1 MKLIELTRAACL
13 QVAKL
18 LPDEDR
24 AVYKATTGHDFNPEH
39 VAECCFETVGPKWCI
54 ADEYGDPLVACG
66 YIRQRPGVYQSWY
79 MAVPRAWSEHGAAVT
94 NITAELIRAMLD
106 DGAHRLET
114 VTLASRR
121 RARRWYDLIGLRHES
136 TMQGF
141 GVGGE
146 TFVMYV
152 ALKPVEN
159 V

>member
-1 MKLIELTRAACL
+1 MILTDLTLDAAIA
-13 QVAKL
+13 VAKN

-24 AVYKATTGHDFNPEH
+24 AVYKAMTGIEFEPES
-39 VAECCFETVGPKWCI
+39 VARHCFETNGPKWCI
-54 ADEYGDPLVACG
+54 VDHIGDPLVACG

-94 NITAELIRAMLD
+94 EITSELIRAMLA

-121 RARRWYDLIGLRHES
+121 RARRWYDRIGLRLES
-136 TMQGF
+136 PMQGY

-152 ALKPVEN
+152 ALRPVEAI
-159 V
+159 